1 MSSFIIRANNESA
14 TNRMIIGFK
23 KHFQIINL
31 ICLLFCCYFNA
42 QADEYENAFQLMQ
55 NGQYEQAIITL
66 NQLIETAP
74 SVDALVQRGES
85 YRILGRNKEA
95 IKDLE
100 QALALAEKNKATE
113 RLAIVQ
119 ISLGQAYL
127 QNQQLESALKVL
139 LAGNQNAIQIK
150 RNDLIA
156 VSHNLL
162 GNLYNINGD
171 IDSATK
177 HYTSGLKNATIADDN
192 SLKATLLINLVRLD
206 NGDEQKKNLL
216 YQAAQEIQNISNQT
230 EQNSLLIALGYQA
243 IEHQLYKLAYSSLS
257 NAAAFTKTLKQTRL
271 SSEANG
277 YLGKLYEHKQRYND
291 ALIYTEIAIQQA
303 QKISAYDLLLQWEW
317 QQGRLQKN
325 NGQPNAAI
333 TSYRRAVNHIQTI
346 RNDIPVQYHDGKS
359 SFRAT
364 LAPIYLDLVELLI
377 EHAEKQPQEAQ
388 KQELLT
394 EALNIVERFKTAE
407 MQDYF
412 KDACAVDQA
421 PLDDL
426 NAVAPGSAVIYPI
439 IFSDKIEL
447 LIQIGNKKYHKRVDS
462 PLKIVNRLSFRVNAG
477 LRPLAGG
484 YFRPYSKRFSKQLYD
499 LLILPWEKELKA
511 ENIHTLVYAPD
522 GFLRQLPLG
531 ALWTGDHYLIE
542 DYAVV
547 TVPGLTLMEMKSEK
561 RQHISALVAGVSRP
575 GEVVNE
581 LPEEMQQILSTTAST
596 EKVRGI
602 TRSIKLRAL
611 PGGKKDNEAI
621 NIERPLLDE
630 TKDKIQTALEL
641 PGVVD
646 EVKEISDIMSTKSLV
661 DENFLLENFEQEFAK
676 SYGIVHIASHG
687 LFSGT
692 PEKSFLVAYDRVLNM
707 SKLEEL
713 FKSEAFSD
721 SPVEI
726 LTLSAC
732 QTAEGDDRSPLGLS
746 GVALK
751 SGARSALGSLWPVA
765 DVVAKQLLPD
775 FYNNLNK
782 HQMTKAK
789 ALQAAKIKLL
799 KQEDYSHP
807 GLWASFILIGNW
819 L

>member
-1 MSSFIIRANNESA
+1 MFKLIYIEKVIYRFIFIGTTVFISA
-14 TNRMIIGFK
+14 LSYADDYQSGIEFMN
-23 KHFQIINL
+23 Q
-31 ICLLFCCYFNA
+31 A
-42 QADEYENAFQLMQ
+42 QYQ
-55 NGQYEQAIITL
+55 QAIL
-66 NQLIETAP
+66 AFNKALSKQLSIN
-74 SVDALVQRGES
+74 ALVQRGEA

-95 IKDLE
+95 ISDLE
-100 QALALAEKNKATE
+100 NALELLDKDQPSEK
-113 RLAIVQ
+113 LAIVQ

-127 QNQQLESALKVL
+127 QDQRFYLAHETLSDGEQSAQSLNRQEL
-139 LAGNQNAIQIK
+139 LA
-150 RNDLIA
+150 A
-156 VSHNLL
+156 VNNLL
-162 GNLYNINGD
+162 GNFHNMNNKPELAKEKYQIGLEKAKQ
-171 IDSATK
+171 IDDKSL
-177 HYTSGLKNATIADDN
+177 TS
-192 SLKATLLINLVRLD
+192 TLLINLSRVE
-206 NGDEQKKNLL
+206 DEPKQRKSYL
-216 YQAAQEIQNISNQT
+216 YQAAALIKEIEHSA
-230 EQNSLLIALGYQA
+230 EQNALAIALGYQA
-243 IEHQLYKLAYSSLS
+243 IENQLYKLAYTYLNEAANSSKLL
-257 NAAAFTKTLKQTRL
+257 NQPRL

-277 YLGKLYEHKQRYND
+277 YLGKLYEGKQRYED
-291 ALIYTEIAIQQA
+291 ALIFTEKAIQDA
-303 QKISAYDLLLQWEW
+303 QRIASYDLLLQWEW
-317 QQGRLQKN
+317 QQGKLQKLTGN
-325 NGQPNAAI
+325 PNAAI
-333 TSYRRAVNHIQTI
+333 SSYRRAVNHIQAI

-364 LAPIYLDLVELLI
+364 LAPIYLGLVELLI
-377 EHAEKQPQEAQ
+377 EYAEKQEELQQ
-388 KQELLT
+388 QELLT
-394 EALNIVERFKTAE
+394 EALNIVERLKTAE

-426 NAVAPGSAVIYPI
+426 NAVAPGSAVIYPV
-439 IFSDKIEL
+439 IFSDRIEL
-447 LIQIGNKKYHKRVDS
+447 LVQIGKKKFHKRVDS
-462 PLKIVNRLSFRVNAG
+462 PLKTVRRLAFRINAG
-477 LRPLAGG
+477 LRPESGG
-484 YFRPYSKRFSKQLYD
+484 FFRRYSKNFSYQLYQQ
-499 LLILPWEKELKA
+499 LIQPWEQELKA
-511 ENIHTLVYAPD
+511 QKIHTLVYAPD

-547 TVPGLTLMEMKSEK
+547 NVPGLTLMDMKSS
-561 RQHISALVAGVSRP
+561 RRGNISALVAGVSRP
-575 GEVVNE
+575 GDVVDE
-581 LPEEMQQILSTTAST
+581 LPEEMQEILATTASSD
-596 EKVRGI
+596 KVRSISRGI
-602 TRSIKLRAL
+602 RLRAL
-611 PGGKKDNEAI
+611 PGKGQSNQDLI
-621 NIERPLLDE
+621 LERPLLDD

-646 EVKEISDIMSTKSLV
+646 ELQSISSIMDTQNLLDDKFLLGNFEKEIS
-661 DENFLLENFEQEFAK
+661 K

-775 FYNNLNK
+775 FYNNLNA
-782 HQMTKAK
+782 HNMTKAK

-799 KQEDYSHP
+799 KQNEYSHP